1 MQENLGRDPRIA
13 FLSFTGSRSVGW
25 HLRTIAGRK
34 KVGLELGG
42 NAAVIVH
49 EDANLDFA
57 ADRIATGGFI
67 NAVRSAYLSSGCWC
81 TALSTIAPLKK
92 FSQQ

>member
-1 MQENLGRDPRIA
+1 LC
-13 FLSFTGSRSVGW
+13 GW
-25 HLRTIAGRK
+25 LHLRNIAGRK

-67 NAVRSAYLSSGCWC
+67 NAGQVCISVQRVLVHRPVYDR
-81 TALSTIAPLKK
+81 TLKK
-92 FSQQ
+92 FSQR

>member
-1 MQENLGRDPRIA
+1 MSVRNRLVRDPRIA
-13 FLSFTGSRSVGW
+13 CLSFTGSCSVGW
-25 HLRTIAGRK
+25 HLKEIAGRK

-57 ADRIATGGFI
+57 ATG
-67 NAVRSAYLSSGCWC
+67 
-81 TALSTIAPLKK
+81 
-92 FSQQ
+92 